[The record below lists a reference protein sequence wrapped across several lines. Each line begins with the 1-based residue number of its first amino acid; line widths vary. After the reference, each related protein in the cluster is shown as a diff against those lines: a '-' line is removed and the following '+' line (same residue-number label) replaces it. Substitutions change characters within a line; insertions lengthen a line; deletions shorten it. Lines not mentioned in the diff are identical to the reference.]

1 MTTLVSR
8 AARVLACLALASTA
22 AACATVTRGTNQA
35 WSVET
40 TPGGAAVSTTNGF
53 QCDST
58 PCTFRMPRRSE
69 FDVTFT
75 KPGYR
80 TVTTHVT
87 TQVSGAGAAGMA
99 GNVIVGG
106 IIGGVVDVASG
117 AMLEIRPNPLQV
129 TLEAEG
135 AAPAEAQA
143 PAAAAP

>member
-1 MTTLVSR
+1 MHNF
-8 AARVLACLALASTA
+8 AARLARIAACIVLASTA

-35 WSVET
+35 WTVET
-40 TPGGAAVSTTNGF
+40 TPGGAAITTTNGF
-53 QCDST
+53 QCDAT

-69 FDVTFT
+69 FDVTIT

-87 TQVSGAGAAGMA
+87 NQVSGAGAAGMA

-106 IIGGVVDVASG
+106 VIGGVVDVASG

-129 TLEAEG
+129 TLEPEG
-135 AAPAEAQA
+135 AAP
-143 PAAAAP
+143 PASAVQSSGE